1 VNCAIVI
8 VQVKFD
14 IPNQLSEVS
23 LSVCQCKKPSQKINK
38 YL

>member
-14 IPNQLSEVS
+14 TPNQ
-23 LSVCQCKKPSQKINK
+23 KKMENGIVKITK
-38 YL
+38 AKLVIV